1 MAQVIDV
8 VQPALFTTV
17 PREPNRPICHLMERE
32 LGLFVQSF
40 NKLVINYTPTK
51 INLKKKA

>member
-17 PREPNRPICHLMERE
+17 PREPNRPICWRTEQNVLI
-32 LGLFVQSF
+32 LSPSGDKFLISSSV
-40 NKLVINYTPTK
+40 L
-51 INLKKKA
+51 L